1 VSLFSG
7 GNILVTKDHV
17 VKIADFGLTRH
28 MIDSKTMARM
38 SASGMKL
45 LTQRVVTAWWRPPE
59 VHLGDNKYTEK
70 ADMWSIGA
78 VFGEMLTGVCI
89 AMHCTAGYLSFH
101 PMAQCVVHAL
111 KGLACRASPSRA
123 R

>member
-1 VSLFSG
+1 
-7 GNILVTKDHV
+7 
-17 VKIADFGLTRH
+17 

-78 VFGEMLTGVCI
+78 VFGEMLTGVCF
-89 AMHCTAGYLSFH
+89 AVYYCFWMHGEIIPVWLRGQRSGWPCCGTYVCFVSLPA
-101 PMAQCVVHAL
+101 
-111 KGLACRASPSRA
+111 
-123 R
+123 